1 MRSPFLERSLAAPG
15 EYAPKPLRVAEQIA
29 NTNRKAV
36 VFGRPHRSTSDWTAS
51 SSSGTAKTKM
61 TCMVA
66 PRRVREKAEAVVPQL
81 YEQDKLSERCGQS
94 FSTLSEAISVSLAAG
109 FIDAIE
115 SKLLQ
120 GVRKKENVAKH
131 ENFRH
136 RSEQQ

>member
-1 MRSPFLERSLAAPG
+1 MRKIGAQLYGPRDSNFLS
-15 EYAPKPLRVAEQIA
+15 
-29 NTNRKAV
+29 
-36 VFGRPHRSTSDWTAS
+36 HRIVTYLFSRIYGKCKFQCIGN

-61 TCMVA
+61 TSMVA

-115 SKLLQ
+115 SKRLQ

-136 RSEQQ
+136 RSQQQ